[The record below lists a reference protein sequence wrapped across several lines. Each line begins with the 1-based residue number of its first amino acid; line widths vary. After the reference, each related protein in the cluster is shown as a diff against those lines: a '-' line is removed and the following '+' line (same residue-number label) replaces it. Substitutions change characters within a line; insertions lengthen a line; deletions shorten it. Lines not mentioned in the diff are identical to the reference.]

1 MSMMGP
7 LRCRAI
13 PSYGVRR
20 SKQNPS
26 LPAVR
31 SGNPAPVGRQQSLPP
46 LAMAAHENR
55 VGKTVAGHML
65 RRHAFPAMMLDGHA
79 GFPAQRLE
87 AHLDPG
93 LLAGREGGL
102 PPGEGEACPRLP
114 GRDATDLED
123 LAGGSRLCE
132 AAAFAFLEGET
143 TRWTTREAEQ
153 PVGLPP
159 EADLAGEH
167 PEGMIWR
174 RAHAQ

>member
-31 SGNPAPVGRQQSLPP
+31 SGNPAPVARQQGLPP
-46 LAMAAHENR
+46 LAMAAHEDR

-65 RRHAFPAMMLDGHA
+65 GRHAFPAMMLDGHA
-79 GFPAQRLE
+79 GLLAQPLE
-87 AHLDPG
+87 ADLDPG

-102 PPGEGEACPRLP
+102 PPGGGEAHPRLP
-114 GRDATDLED
+114 YDDAADLED
-123 LAGGSRLCE
+123 LAGGSRLRE

-143 TRWTTREAEQ
+143 ARWTTREAEE
-153 PVGLPP
+153 PVRLP
-159 EADLAGEH
+159 
-167 PEGMIWR
+167 
-174 RAHAQ
+174 